1 MLRYSGYIIFNES
14 MPVIAMLWT
23 EAVVDADITLSF
35 VWSVRGDQKVLQLD
49 YKKLTYYIIHAVIF

>member
-1 MLRYSGYIIFNES
+1 